1 MTSAAGNSQGD
12 VVLLEYTQSVPALYF
27 VVAAG
32 LGFAGAASFVADVA
46 PFVHDGH
53 TSES

>member
-12 VVLLEYTQSVPALYF
+12 VVLLEYSQNVPALYF
-27 VVAAG
+27 VVVAG
-32 LGFAGAASFVADVA
+32 LGVVGAANFVADVA

-53 TSES
+53 ISES